1 MTLHVVQKS
10 QIKLY
15 FRTWAFY
22 QKFWQE
28 GQIHSTLLELLG
40 RLPKAQLAYLEDQLN
55 TTTQQTVLSP
65 EKLLTQS
72 KPDKYT
78 ILTLEEFSLSQQTPP
93 LPPVPSTSLDLL
105 EEGGVCVLVIFASL
119 AQLCS
124 VGSAWQLTET
134 FEGEK
139 SYLSEVRWGWI
150 IPGPESNEEGS

>member
-1 MTLHVVQKS
+1 LHVVQKS

-22 QKFWQE
+22 QKFW
-28 GQIHSTLLELLG
+28 QIHSTLLELLG

-93 LPPVPSTSLDLL
+93 LPPSAKYKYKSGSAGGGWRVCTGHLCQLGSALL
-105 EEGGVCVLVIFASL
+105 SWLSSL
-119 AQLCS
+119 A
-124 VGSAWQLTET
+124 AH
-134 FEGEK
+134 
-139 SYLSEVRWGWI
+139 
-150 IPGPESNEEGS
+150 